1 MSVLCMQCY
10 EDIVFYSSERHI
22 TDQVVKKQQQMTTH
36 NPTQQACALHH
47 IFGVFSW
54 QTNL

>member
-22 TDQVVKKQQQMTTH
+22 TDQVVKKQQMTTH